1 MPQAEEQAPSDRCDI
16 LFDTCCGIYECAA
29 AGCNRWF
36 PSMEAILCPEKGYSE
51 QDWKKSLEEEEE
63 THCG

>member
-1 MPQAEEQAPSDRCDI
+1 
-16 LFDTCCGIYECAA
+16 
-29 AGCNRWF
+29 
-36 PSMEAILCPEKGYSE
+36 MEAILCPEKGYSE